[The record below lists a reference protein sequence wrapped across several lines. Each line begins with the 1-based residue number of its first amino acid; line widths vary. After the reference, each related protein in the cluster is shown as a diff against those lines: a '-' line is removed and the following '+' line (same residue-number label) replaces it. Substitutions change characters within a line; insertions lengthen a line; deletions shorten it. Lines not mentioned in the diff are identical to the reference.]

1 MSKICIQFLL
11 KIIRIF
17 YNSSLNRYE
26 IIKKVNQLITHIKRT
41 SSTQE
46 ANSASGISTSQ
57 FPSVPKKS
65 SDNFIGPQNI
75 QDELAAYLDNDEPST
90 ATPST
95 KINYPDDQEKE
106 QPDPTSNLEINRKN
120 SVQLDSNTLDR
131 IFEAE
136 LGDRIIHSLNNTELI
151 TNLIDLLINFNSKN
165 KISNEDADIMENS
178 FELFCALISF
188 SEKGEEIETLI
199 LNKKKNEFSKLCLH
213 GLLNKSLSIREKYS
227 YSLIKLCKIST
238 HNQKFNLVAFLFSE
252 LFKFISTIENYKASN
267 LNSFVNNGNDKST
280 LINIETANN
289 NANSPQTQLN
299 QVIKLNDKSA
309 GESFNYSELFEFF
322 SHLFE
327 IYLSNKETFD
337 KILKEF
343 SISPEEFL
351 MNLAKSVSDDINNLN
366 NVNLKNEIFI
376 GYLKILSKVC
386 ESITEVKEKI
396 SQNFNLIQDIMTKI
410 LFRQSNKEL
419 NEKLDKLKFIN
430 PDVFSDHKAN
440 RNTNQ
445 QIRNSCFKFIL
456 AMLNNSIKNFEK
468 FFRINILDSSSAN
481 SETPNA
487 DKDSDDFSVYPPT
500 SNRAGAAYS
509 QLSRYNFYNSY
520 NTKVEGHVGL
530 KNLGCICYMNSMLQQ
545 FFMVPSF
552 RRALLQVDDGT
563 PPNTKNPHGVD
574 DNVFHQVQ
582 RMFSHLELSN
592 REDYNPEGFCFSFK
606 DWDGNPTNTSIQ
618 QDAQEFLSRFI
629 DKIESAL
636 KPTNFKYLM
645 HSVFGGKSCSQLVCE
660 DGCGT
665 AKNRFEDMFCLS
677 LEVSN
682 MKTIYDSLEKYI
694 SPEKID
700 EYHCDTCNKKVTITK
715 RNVLSDLPNVLI
727 VHLQRIFYNYETDR
741 NEKINSRL
749 EFPKVLNLKNYT
761 IEEMARKNAA
771 KHATA
776 GAKANTNSG
785 NNNNEEE
792 GTPGSDLQFENDEI
806 YFKHNDYYEYHLVGV
821 NVHIGSADAGHYFS
835 YINAVRNGEDSKMA
849 YDPENEQHTQN
860 WLKFNDSRISK
871 FK

>member
-1 MSKICIQFLL
+1 MNKICNQFLL

-26 IIKKVNQLITHIKRT
+26 IIKRVNEIISQIKRT

-46 ANSASGISTSQ
+46 TNKNISTNF
-57 FPSVPKKS
+57 FPSVPKRT
-65 SDNFIGPQNI
+65 SDQLGPQI
-75 QDELAAYLDNDEPST
+75 SQDELAAYLDQEEPQN
-90 ATPST
+90 TPST
-95 KINYPDDQEKE
+95 QIGLSVNEQNINEKS
-106 QPDPTSNLEINRKN
+106 DNLEITRKG
-120 SVQLDSNTLDR
+120 SVQLDSNTLER
-131 IFEAE
+131 IFEGE
-136 LGDRIIHSLNNTELI
+136 LGDRIISSLNNTNLL
-151 TNLIDLLINFNSKN
+151 TNLIDLLISFNSRI

-188 SEKGEEIETLI
+188 SDKGEEIESLI

-227 YSLIKLCKIST
+227 FSLIKLCKISNS
-238 HNQKFNLVAFLFSE
+238 NQKYNLVAFLFSE
-252 LFKFISTIENYKASN
+252 LFKFISTIENPNLNN
-267 LNSFVNNGNDKST
+267 LNSIVNINSTSNSSDIINLDLVSNEIKST
-280 LINIETANN
+280 KENSNN
-289 NANSPQTQLN
+289 NNN
-299 QVIKLNDKSA
+299 NINHVVKLNDKNA
-309 GESFNYSELFEFF
+309 ENLNYSELFEFF
-322 SHLFE
+322 SYLFE

-337 KILKEF
+337 KILKES
-343 SISPEEFL
+343 SISPEAFL
-351 MNLAKSVSDDINNLN
+351 MHLAKSVSDDINNLN

-386 ESITEVKEKI
+386 ESITEIKEKI
-396 SQNFNLIQDIMTKI
+396 SQNFSLIQDIMTKI
-410 LFRQSNKEL
+410 LFKQSNKDL

-430 PDVFSDHKAN
+430 PDLFSDHKAN

-445 QIRNSCFKFIL
+445 QIRNSCFKFVL
-456 AMLNNSIKNFEK
+456 AKLNNSIKNFEK
-468 FFRINILDSSSAN
+468 FFQINILDSDKN
-481 SETPNA
+481 SEKENEE
-487 DKDSDDFSVYPPT
+487 T
-500 SNRAGAAYS
+500 SNSNTTRGGAYS

-552 RRALLQVDDGT
+552 RRAILQVDDSEE
-563 PPNTKNPHGVD
+563 PNTNNAYGVD

-582 RMFSHLELSN
+582 RMFSYLEYSN

-645 HSVFGGKSCSQLVCE
+645 NSVFGGKSCSQLVCE

-771 KHATA
+771 KHA
-776 GAKANTNSG
+776 GANKSE
-785 NNNNEEE
+785 NNEE
-792 GTPGSDLQFENDEI
+792 GPDLQFENDEI
-806 YFKHNDYYEYHLVGV
+806 YFKNNDYYEYHLVGV

-835 YINAVRNGEDSKMA
+835 YINAIRNGNDSKMS

-871 FK
+871 FKYSIF

>member
-1 MSKICIQFLL
+1 M
-11 KIIRIF
+11 
-17 YNSSLNRYE
+17 
-26 IIKKVNQLITHIKRT
+26 IKRT

-46 ANSASGISTSQ
+46 ANANNRTNNNQNVSTSQ

-65 SDNFIGPQNI
+65 SEYLIGPQNI
-75 QDELAAYLDNDEPST
+75 QDELAAYLDNDEIST
-90 ATPST
+90 ATAST
-95 KINYPDDQEKE
+95 KQNNPATTTHEISISNTPDANVVETITE
-106 QPDPTSNLEINRKN
+106 VVRKN
-120 SVQLDSNTLDR
+120 SAQLDSNTLDR
-131 IFEAE
+131 IFAAE
-136 LGDRIIHSLNNTELI
+136 LGDRIIHCLNNTELI

-165 KISNEDADIMENS
+165 KIVNEDADIMENS

-199 LNKKKNEFSKLCLH
+199 INKKKGEFSKLCLH
-213 GLLNKSLSIREKYS
+213 GLLNRSLSIREKYS

-238 HNQKFNLVAFLFSE
+238 HNQKFNLVAFLFSD
-252 LFKFISTIENYKASN
+252 LFRFISIIENYNASN
-267 LNSFVNNGNDKST
+267 LNSFVN
-280 LINIETANN
+280 INHNN
-289 NANSPQTQLN
+289 NNNTNEKNSIISNENNSNHNTTTNNQSQLS
-299 QVIKLNDKSA
+299 QVVKLNDKSA
-309 GESFNYSELFEFF
+309 AEALNYSELFEFF
-322 SHLFE
+322 SYLFE
-327 IYLSNKETFD
+327 IYLSNRETFD

-343 SISPEEFL
+343 SISPEDFL

-376 GYLKILSKVC
+376 GYLKILAKVC
-386 ESITEVKEKI
+386 ESITEIKEKI
-396 SQNFNLIQDIMTKI
+396 SHSFNLIQDIMTKI

-445 QIRNSCFKFIL
+445 QIRNSCFKFVL

-468 FFRINILDSSSAN
+468 FFQINILDSADSSNNNNN
-481 SETPNA
+481 SNNNE
-487 DKDSDDFSVYPPT
+487 KDQEELPSTNTKNNT
-500 SNRAGAAYS
+500 SYS
-509 QLSRYNFYNSY
+509 ALSRYNFYNSY
-520 NTKVEGHVGL
+520 STKCEGHVGL

-552 RRALLQVDDGT
+552 RRAIMQVDDCIEK
-563 PPNTKNPHGVD
+563 NTKNPLGVD
-574 DNVFHQVQ
+574 DNAFHQVQ

-700 EYHCDTCNKKVTITK
+700 EYQCDTCNKKVTITK

-749 EFPKVLNLKNYT
+749 EFPKVLNLKDYT

-771 KHATA
+771 KHASA
-776 GAKANTNSG
+776 GAKSGTSSG
-785 NNNNEEE
+785 NSNNQHNENEE
-792 GTPGSDLQFENDEI
+792 GAADLQFENDEI
-806 YFKHNDYYEYHLVGV
+806 YFKNSDYYEYHLVGV

-835 YINAVRNGEDSKMA
+835 YINAVRNGDDSKMS

>member
-1 MSKICIQFLL
+1 MSSNINNDKNNNNNNNSNNNNKINLTENGTTKQ
-11 KIIRIF
+11 
-17 YNSSLNRYE
+17 
-26 IIKKVNQLITHIKRT
+26 T
-41 SSTQE
+41 SSQ
-46 ANSASGISTSQ
+46 
-57 FPSVPKKS
+57 
-65 SDNFIGPQNI
+65 I
-75 QDELAAYLDNDEPST
+75 QGC
-90 ATPST
+90 
-95 KINYPDDQEKE
+95 K
-106 QPDPTSNLEINRKN
+106 
-120 SVQLDSNTLDR
+120 
-131 IFEAE
+131 
-136 LGDRIIHSLNNTELI
+136 
-151 TNLIDLLINFNSKN
+151 LIDKN
-165 KISNEDADIMENS
+165 ADV
-178 FELFCALISF
+178 L
-188 SEKGEEIETLI
+188 
-199 LNKKKNEFSKLCLH
+199 
-213 GLLNKSLSIREKYS
+213 
-227 YSLIKLCKIST
+227 
-238 HNQKFNLVAFLFSE
+238 
-252 LFKFISTIENYKASN
+252 
-267 LNSFVNNGNDKST
+267 
-280 LINIETANN
+280 
-289 NANSPQTQLN
+289 
-299 QVIKLNDKSA
+299 
-309 GESFNYSELFEFF
+309 NYSELFEFF
-322 SHLFE
+322 SYLFE

-343 SISPEEFL
+343 SLSPEEFL

-386 ESITEVKEKI
+386 ETITEIKEKI
-396 SQNFNLIQDIMTKI
+396 TLNFNLIQDIMTKI
-410 LFRQSNKEL
+410 LFKQSNKEL

-445 QIRNSCFKFIL
+445 QIRNSCFKFVL
-456 AMLNNSIKNFEK
+456 SLLNNSIKNFEK
-468 FFRINILDSSSAN
+468 FFQINILDSESN
-481 SETPNA
+481 SE
-487 DKDSDDFSVYPPT
+487 KEHT
-500 SNRAGAAYS
+500 SEETNSYGNRVGNT
-509 QLSRYNFYNSY
+509 QLSRYSYYNSY

-552 RRALLQVDDGT
+552 RRAILQVDDEVD
-563 PPNTKNPHGVD
+563 PNIKNSYGVD

-582 RMFSHLELSN
+582 RMFSYLELSN
-592 REDYNPEGFCFSFK
+592 REDYNPEGFCYSFK

-629 DKIESAL
+629 DKIESSL

-660 DGCGT
+660 DGCGS

-677 LEVSN
+677 LEVNN

-700 EYHCDTCNKKVTITK
+700 EYHCETCNKKVTITK

-741 NEKINSRL
+741 NEKINTRL

-771 KHATA
+771 KHTTS
-776 GAKANTNSG
+776 KTE
-785 NNNNEEE
+785 NNEE
-792 GTPGSDLQFENDEI
+792 GASDLHFENDEI
-806 YFKHNDYYEYHLVGV
+806 YFKNNDYYEYHLVGV
-821 NVHIGSADAGHYFS
+821 NIHIGSADAGHYFS
-835 YINAVRNGEDSKMA
+835 YINSVRSGGDSKMT
-849 YDPENEQHTQN
+849 YDPEDEQHTQN

>member
-26 IIKKVNQLITHIKRT
+26 IIKKVNQLITYIKRT
-41 SSTQE
+41 STTQDT
-46 ANSASGISTSQ
+46 NNQNVSTSQ

-65 SDNFIGPQNI
+65 SEYIMGPQNI

-90 ATPST
+90 TTQIT
-95 KINYPDDQEKE
+95 KIAYPTYEKE
-106 QPDPTSNLEINRKN
+106 QSDNNPNLEVIRKS

-136 LGDRIIHSLNNTELI
+136 LGDRIIHCLNNIELI

-188 SEKGEEIETLI
+188 SEKGEEIESLI
-199 LNKKKNEFSKLCLH
+199 LTKKKGEFSKLCLH

-252 LFKFISTIENYKASN
+252 LFKFISTIENYNASN
-267 LNSFVNNGNDKST
+267 LNSFANNNSNDKNST
-280 LINIETANN
+280 LSIENN
-289 NANSPQTQLN
+289 NANSNSNSNPNNYN
-299 QVIKLNDKSA
+299 QVQLKSP

-322 SHLFE
+322 SYLFE
-327 IYLSNKETFD
+327 IYLSNKEIFD

-351 MNLAKSVSDDINNLN
+351 MHLAKSVCDDINNLN

-386 ESITEVKEKI
+386 ESITEIKEKI
-396 SQNFNLIQDIMTKI
+396 SQNFNLIQDIMSKI
-410 LFRQSNKEL
+410 LFRQSTKEL
-419 NEKLDKLKFIN
+419 NEKLDKLTFIN

-445 QIRNSCFKFIL
+445 QIRNSCFKFVL

-468 FFRINILDSSSAN
+468 FFQINILDSDSNNSSN
-481 SETPNA
+481 SNTS
-487 DKDSDDFSVYPPT
+487 DKDQDCELPSSSNKLVYP
-500 SNRAGAAYS
+500 
-509 QLSRYNFYNSY
+509 QLSRYNLYNSY

-552 RRALLQVDDGT
+552 RRALLQVEDGT
-563 PPNTKNPHGVD
+563 APNTKNAHGVD

-582 RMFSHLELSN
+582 RMFSYLELST

-629 DKIESAL
+629 DKIESAV

-645 HSVFGGKSCSQLVCE
+645 QSVFGGKSCSQLVCE

-700 EYHCDTCNKKVTITK
+700 EYQCDTCNKKVTITK

-727 VHLQRIFYNYETDR
+727 IHLQRIFYNYETDR

-749 EFPKVLNLKNYT
+749 DFPKILNLKNYT

-771 KHATA
+771 KHSS
-776 GAKANTNSG
+776 GSKSNS
-785 NNNNEEE
+785 NSNENEEGE
-792 GTPGSDLQFENDEI
+792 ADLQFENDEI

-835 YINAVRNGEDSKMA
+835 YINAVRNGDDSKMA
-849 YDPENEQHTQN
+849 YDPENEQHLQN

-871 FK
+871 FKYGL